1 MSKTLKSADQSTHR
15 RQILRTVG
23 YYAAFIVLGLG
34 SAALGPT
41 LPDLAART
49 GSQLGQI
56 SFLFTTHSL
65 GYMIG
70 SFQGGRI
77 YDRLSGHQVMVLG
90 LLLITAA
97 LFATPLIPL
106 LWLLTVVIGLLGLA
120 QGLVDVG
127 GNTLLVWTYRDRVGP
142 FMNGLHFFYGLGAFI
157 SPMIIAWMVSTSGD
171 ITWAYWTLAILSLP
185 AAVWLFRLSS
195 PSAPASS
202 EGESST
208 VVNPWLVPLIA
219 LFLALYVGAEIGFAG
234 WIYTYTVE
242 LGLGDATAAAYLT
255 SGFWGAFTAGRLLAI
270 PVAARLRPRSVLLL
284 NFAGALASLAVL
296 LLWPASTLAAW
307 AGTLGMGLS
316 IASIFPTMISM
327 AERRLA
333 ITGQVTGWFFVG
345 ASIGGMSLPW
355 LIGQLFESIGPRVTM
370 SVILIDLLVA
380 FGILVVLALIP
391 ARVGKDA

>member
-1 MSKTLKSADQSTHR
+1 MSTTRESSDPPATQKR
-15 RQILRTVG
+15 FLRTAG

-49 GSQLGQI
+49 GSQFAEI

-77 YDRLSGHQVMVLG
+77 YDRLSGHQVMVMG
-90 LLLITAA
+90 LLLIAAA
-97 LFATPLIPL
+97 LVVTPLIPQ
-106 LWLLTVVIGLLGLA
+106 LWLLTAVIGLLGLA

-127 GNTLLVWTYRDRVGP
+127 GNTLLVWTHRGEVGP
-142 FMNGLHFFYGLGAFI
+142 FMNGLHFFYGLGAFL
-157 SPMIIAWMVSTSGD
+157 SPMIVVWMVSTSGD
-171 ITWAYWTLAILSLP
+171 ITWAYWALAILSLP
-185 AAVWLFRLSS
+185 GAVWLSRLSS
-195 PSAPASS
+195 PSAPAST

-242 LGLGDATAAAYLT
+242 LGLGGATAAAYLT

-270 PVAARLRPRSVLLL
+270 PLAARLRPRSVLLL
-284 NFAGALASLAVL
+284 DFAGALTSLAVL
-296 LLWPASTLAAW
+296 LLWPASTVAAW

-333 ITGQVTGWFFVG
+333 ITGRVTGWFFVG
-345 ASIGGMSLPW
+345 ASLGGMSLPW

-380 FGILVVLALIP
+380 FAILVVLALIP
-391 ARVGKDA
+391 ARVGKRG